1 MASIKYAVQSVLQ
14 DCLGVR
20 KNERVLLLCDEPQK
34 ELSRLFWEEL
44 RAKVPK
50 AYFLQMPR
58 SPVQENEPSG
68 GTTAF
73 MIQFEAILMITERSL
88 FHTNARRRASKQGA
102 RVLCLAGATAESL
115 TRTMTG
121 RYQEI
126 TEKSRKIADI
136 FTIGHQAVL
145 TSPAGTELTFSIARM
160 RGFCD
165 TGMALEPGQAANV
178 PGGEGC
184 VSPPPDSVNGVLVVD
199 GSFPE
204 IGPLSKPVML
214 TIKSGSIKRLTGGR
228 EAEKLRKWLRIFG
241 SQARTVAEI
250 GVGTNPFAVVTG
262 CSLEDEKALGTAH
275 VAFGN
280 SLSFDGK
287 GAADCHIDGIVLKPT
302 LTIDGKVILEKG
314 IMNV

>member
-1 MASIKYAVQSVLQ
+1 MASVKFAVQSVLQ

-20 KNERVLLLCDEPQK
+20 RNERVLLVCDEPQK
-34 ELSRLFWEEL
+34 DLSQMFWDDL
-44 RAKVPK
+44 KVRAPK
-50 AYFLQMPR
+50 AQYLQLPR
-58 SPVQENEPSG
+58 FPAQENEPPAG
-68 GTTAF
+68 AAAF
-73 MIQFEAILMITERSL
+73 MAQFEAILMITERSL

-102 RVLCLAGATAESL
+102 RILCLAGATIESL

-121 RYQEI
+121 RYQAI
-126 TEKSRKIADI
+126 VEKSRKIADI

-145 TSPAGTELTFSIARM
+145 TSPAGTELSFSIARM

-184 VSPPPDSVNGVLVVD
+184 VSPIPDSVNGILTVD

-204 IGPLSKPVML
+204 IGPLSKPVVL
-214 TIKSGSIKRLTGGR
+214 AVKAGAIKRLTGGR
-228 EAEKLRKWLRIFG
+228 EAEKLRQRLRIFG
-241 SQARTVAEI
+241 SQAKMIAEV
-250 GVGTNPFAVVTG
+250 GVGTNPNAVVTG
-262 CSLEDEKALGTAH
+262 CTLEDEKTLGTAH

-287 GAADCHIDGIVLKPT
+287 GAAACHLDGIVLKPT